1 MFLFSFVFWVFK
13 VFVKEE
19 MNIEF
24 LKDFLYYLE
33 IYERLKN
40 VNIVCLDL
48 SIFLMLHSIGS
59 IV

>member
-1 MFLFSFVFWVFK
+1 MFLISFVFWVFK

-33 IYERLKN
+33 IYERLKK

-48 SIFLMLHSIGS
+48 SFYLMLHSIGS

>member
-1 MFLFSFVFWVFK
+1 MFLISFVFWVFK

-33 IYERLKN
+33 IYER
-40 VNIVCLDL
+40 
-48 SIFLMLHSIGS
+48 G
-59 IV
+59 